1 MSSNKTIKNSGKQLK
16 KLKIF
21 RRIMTTLEVI
31 FGIIFISVAVV
42 MFVPGVK
49 TELVKAAAT
58 TSIGKKFISWM
69 GSKAYADSVLD
80 KNFNSKNLKTN
91 KLKYNYSQE
100 YTNFVL
106 FGVDSREGEVDT
118 SNSDSILIVSI
129 HNTTKEVKMVSVY
142 RDTMLGICDKTGTIN
157 QYFKVN
163 SAYSYG
169 GPEGAINTLNLN
181 LDLDL
186 KDYVTVNF
194 GGVADIIT
202 KLGGITVNLTDD
214 ELAQLNHHLKS
225 TISSTGQYAPQ
236 VAHSGK
242 NIKLNGIQAT
252 TYCRIR
258 KATFYDPKTGE
269 PVSDDFGRAARQ
281 RSVMEKLVE
290 KAKKAGV
297 SELQGMVETVLNDKN
312 AKGQIITTSFKF
324 DEIVNL
330 LPIIF
335 DFKLS
340 GSTGFPSTLQTGTFD
355 RTSYV
360 VASGLSN
367 NVSKLHEYLYGEK
380 NYVPTENVNSVD
392 YAVTS
397 KTGISENSAGFNPT
411 EKVDG
416 TSTSKDGKQ
425 PETTESSFDYDVRN
439 LHCSSCISPLCL
451 L

>member
-258 KATFYDPKTGE
+258 KATFYNPKTGE

-425 PETTESSFDYDVRN
+425 PETTESSFDYDDKGK
-439 LHCSSCISPLCL
+439 SDFY
-451 L
+451 

>member
-1 MSSNKTIKNSGKQLK
+1 MSSNKTIKNPGKQLK

-380 NYVPTENVNSVD
+380 NYVPTGSGGTGLP
-392 YAVTS
+392 YGTYHPTS
-397 KTGISENSAGFNPT
+397 GRSRMGGRYVPHALWG
-411 EKVDG
+411 D
-416 TSTSKDGKQ
+416 
-425 PETTESSFDYDVRN
+425 
-439 LHCSSCISPLCL
+439 
-451 L
+451 

>member
-163 SAYSYG
+163 SAYPYG

-425 PETTESSFDYDVRN
+425 PETTESSFDYDDKGK
-439 LHCSSCISPLCL
+439 SDFY
-451 L
+451 

>member
-202 KLGGITVNLTDD
+202 KLGGITVNLTDN

-425 PETTESSFDYDVRN
+425 PETTESSFDYDDKGK
-439 LHCSSCISPLCL
+439 SDFY
-451 L
+451 

>member
-1 MSSNKTIKNSGKQLK
+1 MSSNKTIKNPGKQLK

-194 GGVADIIT
+194 SGVAEIIDT
-202 KLGGITVNLTDD
+202 LGGI
-214 ELAQLNHHLKS
+214 
-225 TISSTGQYAPQ
+225 
-236 VAHSGK
+236 
-242 NIKLNGIQAT
+242 
-252 TYCRIR
+252 
-258 KATFYDPKTGE
+258 
-269 PVSDDFGRAARQ
+269 
-281 RSVMEKLVE
+281 
-290 KAKKAGV
+290 
-297 SELQGMVETVLNDKN
+297 
-312 AKGQIITTSFKF
+312 
-324 DEIVNL
+324 
-330 LPIIF
+330 
-335 DFKLS
+335 
-340 GSTGFPSTLQTGTFD
+340 
-355 RTSYV
+355 
-360 VASGLSN
+360 
-367 NVSKLHEYLYGEK
+367 
-380 NYVPTENVNSVD
+380 
-392 YAVTS
+392 
-397 KTGISENSAGFNPT
+397 
-411 EKVDG
+411 
-416 TSTSKDGKQ
+416 
-425 PETTESSFDYDVRN
+425 
-439 LHCSSCISPLCL
+439 
-451 L
+451 

>member
-21 RRIMTTLEVI
+21 RRIMTTLEGI

-425 PETTESSFDYDVRN
+425 PETTESSFDYDDKGK
-439 LHCSSCISPLCL
+439 SDFY
-451 L
+451 

>member
-1 MSSNKTIKNSGKQLK
+1 MSSNKTIKNPGKQLK

-129 HNTTKEVKMVSVY
+129 HNTTKEVKIVSVY

-169 GPEGAINTLNLN
+169 GPEGAITL
-181 LDLDL
+181 
-186 KDYVTVNF
+186 
-194 GGVADIIT
+194 
-202 KLGGITVNLTDD
+202 
-214 ELAQLNHHLKS
+214 
-225 TISSTGQYAPQ
+225 
-236 VAHSGK
+236 
-242 NIKLNGIQAT
+242 
-252 TYCRIR
+252 
-258 KATFYDPKTGE
+258 
-269 PVSDDFGRAARQ
+269 
-281 RSVMEKLVE
+281 
-290 KAKKAGV
+290 
-297 SELQGMVETVLNDKN
+297 
-312 AKGQIITTSFKF
+312 
-324 DEIVNL
+324 
-330 LPIIF
+330 
-335 DFKLS
+335 
-340 GSTGFPSTLQTGTFD
+340 
-355 RTSYV
+355 
-360 VASGLSN
+360 
-367 NVSKLHEYLYGEK
+367 
-380 NYVPTENVNSVD
+380 
-392 YAVTS
+392 
-397 KTGISENSAGFNPT
+397 
-411 EKVDG
+411 
-416 TSTSKDGKQ
+416 
-425 PETTESSFDYDVRN
+425 
-439 LHCSSCISPLCL
+439 
-451 L
+451 

>member
-1 MSSNKTIKNSGKQLK
+1 MSSNKTIKNPGKQLK

-367 NVSKLHEYLYGEK
+367 NVSKLHEYLYEK

-425 PETTESSFDYDVRN
+425 PETTESSFDYDDKGK
-439 LHCSSCISPLCL
+439 SDFY
-451 L
+451 

>member
-1 MSSNKTIKNSGKQLK
+1 MSSNKTIKNPGKQLK

-242 NIKLNGIQAT
+242 NIKLNGI
-252 TYCRIR
+252 R

-425 PETTESSFDYDVRN
+425 PETTESSFDYDDKGK
-439 LHCSSCISPLCL
+439 SDFY
-451 L
+451 

>member
-425 PETTESSFDYDVRN
+425 PETTESSFDYDDKEK
-439 LHCSSCISPLCL
+439 SDFY
-451 L
+451 

>member
-1 MSSNKTIKNSGKQLK
+1 MSSNKTIKNPGKQLK

-290 KAKKAGV
+290 AYSEANTNIQVDVQTTDSTTGV
-297 SELQGMVETVLNDKN
+297 SSTVEGSYDIGMASRDLKDDETAQGVEGKTIAKDGIAVIVNNESSVDELSTDQVKSIFTGE
-312 AKGQIITTSFKF
+312 TTSWSDITK
-324 DEIVNL
+324 
-330 LPIIF
+330 
-335 DFKLS
+335 
-340 GSTGFPSTLQTGTFD
+340 
-355 RTSYV
+355 
-360 VASGLSN
+360 
-367 NVSKLHEYLYGEK
+367 
-380 NYVPTENVNSVD
+380 
-392 YAVTS
+392 
-397 KTGISENSAGFNPT
+397 
-411 EKVDG
+411 
-416 TSTSKDGKQ
+416 
-425 PETTESSFDYDVRN
+425 
-439 LHCSSCISPLCL
+439 
-451 L
+451 

>member
-1 MSSNKTIKNSGKQLK
+1 MSSNKTIKNPGKQLK

-225 TISSTGQYAPQ
+225 TISSTGRYAPQ

-340 GSTGFPSTLQTGTFD
+340 GSTGFPSTLQIGTFD
-355 RTSYV
+355 GTSYV

-416 TSTSKDGKQ
+416 TSTSKDGKH
-425 PETTESSFDYDVRN
+425 PETTESSFDYDDKGK
-439 LHCSSCISPLCL
+439 SDFY
-451 L
+451 

>member
-1 MSSNKTIKNSGKQLK
+1 MSSNKTIKNPGKQLK

-425 PETTESSFDYDVRN
+425 PETTESRFYYDDKGK
-439 LHCSSCISPLCL
+439 SDFY
-451 L
+451 

>member
-1 MSSNKTIKNSGKQLK
+1 MSSNKTIKNPGKQLK

-225 TISSTGQYAPQ
+225 TISSTGRYAPQ

-340 GSTGFPSTLQTGTFD
+340 GSTGFPSTLQIGTFD
-355 RTSYV
+355 GTSYV

-425 PETTESSFDYDVRN
+425 PETTESSFDYDDKGK
-439 LHCSSCISPLCL
+439 SDFY
-451 L
+451 

>member
-1 MSSNKTIKNSGKQLK
+1 MSSNKTIKNPGKQLK

-49 TELVKAAAT
+49 TAAT

-335 DFKLS
+335 DF
-340 GSTGFPSTLQTGTFD
+340 P
-355 RTSYV
+355 
-360 VASGLSN
+360 N
-367 NVSKLHEYLYGEK
+367 
-380 NYVPTENVNSVD
+380 
-392 YAVTS
+392 
-397 KTGISENSAGFNPT
+397 
-411 EKVDG
+411 
-416 TSTSKDGKQ
+416 
-425 PETTESSFDYDVRN
+425 
-439 LHCSSCISPLCL
+439 CS
-451 L
+451 

>member
-1 MSSNKTIKNSGKQLK
+1 MSSNKTIKNPGKQLK

-340 GSTGFPSTLQTGTFD
+340 GSTGFPSTLQIGTFD

-425 PETTESSFDYDVRN
+425 PETTESSFDYDDKGK
-439 LHCSSCISPLCL
+439 SDFY
-451 L
+451 

>member
-1 MSSNKTIKNSGKQLK
+1 MSSNKAIKNSGKQLK

-425 PETTESSFDYDVRN
+425 PETTESSFDYDDKGK
-439 LHCSSCISPLCL
+439 SDFY
-451 L
+451 